1 MEQSEINELMEGAA
15 KHIMKS
21 ETQSPSQKRE
31 QMYALQIAAIRLG
44 CADVIEPIYHQAIV
58 DDGLEVIDV

>member
-1 MEQSEINELMEGAA
+1 MEQSEINRMMEGAA

-31 QMYALQIAAIRLG
+31 QMYALQIAAIQLG
-44 CADVIEPIYHQAIV
+44 CDDVIRPIYEQAIV
-58 DDGLEVIDV
+58 DDGLMVWR